1 MYFHFL
7 LLTIEKTPVKWN
19 ILIFIHRGEYI
30 YVMSML
36 ATTGTWAIRVHFDN
50 RTMCIRFK
58 KKSSF
63 ATGWKMNKTPQWDN
77 SPYFPPL
84 PHFLNPP
91 YHIWTQDFKESEF
104 LHSGHSFVWES
115 KDNEYN
121 GKKMG
126 NIPSLFFSIS
136 YRQLQGQALICL
148 SEIKH
153 THTHTHTPFH
163 HVSVP
168 MTRARLTFFI
178 AMITIMVSFYLL
190 EWWTVWSEVR

>member
-1 MYFHFL
+1 
-7 LLTIEKTPVKWN
+7 
-19 ILIFIHRGEYI
+19 
-30 YVMSML
+30 
-36 ATTGTWAIRVHFDN
+36 
-50 RTMCIRFK
+50 
-58 KKSSF
+58 
-63 ATGWKMNKTPQWDN
+63 MNKTPQWDN

-153 THTHTHTPFH
+153 THTHTHTHTPFH

-190 EWWTVWSEVR
+190 ER